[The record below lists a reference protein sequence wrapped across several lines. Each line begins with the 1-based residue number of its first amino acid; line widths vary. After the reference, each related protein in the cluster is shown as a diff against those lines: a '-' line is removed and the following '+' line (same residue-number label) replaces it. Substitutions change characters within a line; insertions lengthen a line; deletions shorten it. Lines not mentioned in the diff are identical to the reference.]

1 MFIVIIVITVSKNHY
16 RDSHNNIY
24 HPREYLSVSVCFHTN
39 AIYFPYSMICLYAC
53 THCNK
58 HKPGNQAFW
67 LHIIPRY
74 AGQFNIESIF
84 SSVYILANITWIWNG
99 ANFRLLYQWLVKP
112 SFFFFCTGE
121 THMKMK
127 LSEQVLSVFEIPD
140 FIRAAEERRANP
152 KSPPWIKRRFGCGEK
167 DGWAEREAGAAG
179 LMKQTRCPI
188 KRWNK
193 ETISG

>member
-112 SFFFFCTGE
+112 SFFFSFARAKPTWKWNFPDRSCRFS
-121 THMKMK
+121 KAPI
-127 LSEQVLSVFEIPD
+127 SFEP
-140 FIRAAEERRANP
+140 
-152 KSPPWIKRRFGCGEK
+152 KRRGEPIPNLLRGSN
-167 DGWAEREAGAAG
+167 DGLAAG
-179 LMKQTRCPI
+179 
-188 KRWNK
+188 KRTAGRS
-193 ETISG
+193 ERQVRPG

>member
-1 MFIVIIVITVSKNHY
+1 MFIVIIVFTVSKNHY

-39 AIYFPYSMICLYAC
+39 TIYFPYSMICLYAC
-53 THCNK
+53 THYNK

-112 SFFFFCTGE
+112 IFFLLHGRNPHENETFRTGLVGFRKPRFHSSRRGE
-121 THMKMK
+121 A
-127 LSEQVLSVFEIPD
+127 SQSQISSVD
-140 FIRAAEERRANP
+140 QTTVWLRGKGRLGGARGRCGRAN
-152 KSPPWIKRRFGCGEK
+152 
-167 DGWAEREAGAAG
+167 EADS
-179 LMKQTRCPI
+179 LP
-188 KRWNK
+188 N
-193 ETISG
+193 